1 MERYVKA
8 NPKVVKHLHLEND
21 RTQLKDGNFLLW
33 MQDLLPFG
41 PLTNFPQILSRIGA
55 VALTGQEARQEQDG
69 ETSQRLPVASEER
82 FIINQDEE
90 A

>member
-8 NPKVVKHLHLEND
+8 NVKVVKHLHLEND
-21 RTQLKDGNFLLW
+21 RTQLRDGNFLLW

-55 VALTGQEARQEQDG
+55 IALDGKAAREEQDG
-69 ETSQRLPVASEER
+69 ITSQRLPVATEER
-82 FIINQDEE
+82 FVINQDEE